1 MIIKIYREQEGHQEH
16 VGTFS
21 ETVND
26 DYRGIY
32 AYLEKKC
39 AEIFGGKSISM
50 PCLVLYSNPDGK
62 STFRIRKGNSTGH
75 EERNHLVMSPETA
88 AEDHIQMTDIVY
100 EKDGKEVTEKF
111 GAELF
116 YNGFVIRTGVTGC
129 NMFGHEA
136 ETYVAGIGS
145 KRARSGWKS
154 YAKRFATA
162 AAARDFVKRHESA
175 FRYLAGTAGWKPK
188 VMYASEAYKEYFL
201 LTSTARK
208 AENAQKA
215 LDEAN
220 AILDRY
226 VKGAV
231 TSVRENGSSAKEE
244 ALFRMQDLNMMKTV
258 MKKFVAGTLMMS
270 EFGGILYDLD
280 EEARAA
286 VKEVEEKGLLPY
298 HVVKTQTTI
307 GTMYAV
313 LYVSPNPGEWDIKR
327 YDPATGEVTAY
338 VANGIF
344 SEFGTVVIKPCNGG
358 LARTA

>member
-116 YNGFVIRTGVTGC
+116 YNGFVIR
-129 NMFGHEA
+129 A
-136 ETYVAGIGS
+136 
-145 KRARSGWKS
+145 
-154 YAKRFATA
+154 A

-220 AILDRY
+220 AILDRCG
-226 VKGAV
+226 KGAV

-313 LYVSPNPGEWDIKR
+313 LYVSPNPGEWDIER